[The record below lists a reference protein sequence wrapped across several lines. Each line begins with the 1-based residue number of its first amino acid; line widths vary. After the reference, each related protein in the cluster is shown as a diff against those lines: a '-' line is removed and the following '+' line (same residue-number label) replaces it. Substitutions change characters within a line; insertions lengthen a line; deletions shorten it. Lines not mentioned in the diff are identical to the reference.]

1 MVDEKKEKLGL
12 PSTATP
18 AATAQRETHEDA
30 HIKRQVASTHADT
43 DYNNTVGRELSD
55 EEFRRRIEGGSML
68 IDSVMP
74 APPGIDGYDVMWGTT
89 MADSQGQMRWLLAN
103 GYSYVTIEEV
113 PHWRNP
119 SPRTGSMD
127 GVVGYNELV
136 ALKIKKGRKEM
147 LAKRFHHDMPLAAE
161 ASIRSQ
167 ISAISDKAKSDV
179 KIRMEDG
186 MREMGKA
193 PNSKPTFSL

>member
-1 MVDEKKEKLGL
+1 MADEKKEKLGL
-12 PSTATP
+12 PGAP
-18 AATAQRETHEDA
+18 RQTHEDA
-30 HIKRQVASTHADT
+30 HIKRQVESTHADT
-43 DYNNTVGRELSD
+43 SYQNTLGREMSD
-55 EEFRRRIEGGSML
+55 EEFQQRIAGGGIM

-74 APPGIDGYDVMWGTT
+74 PPPAIEGYDTMWGTT
-89 MADSQGQMRWLLAN
+89 MADSGGQLRWLLQN

-136 ALKIKKGRKEM
+136 ALKIKKGRKQM
-147 LAKRFHHDMPLAAE
+147 LAKHFHHDMPLAAE

-167 ISAISDKAKSDV
+167 LSAVSDKAKSDV
-179 KIRMEDG
+179 KIRMEEGLRD
-186 MREMGKA
+186 MGKA
-193 PNSKPTFSL
+193 PNSKPTFSV